1 MIENFVIAKLFISYL
16 INYYGKRTKSAFSDD
31 SQENAVRYCL
41 PDIGRLRK
49 ELPLQ
54 RELYQK
60 GTPVQMEKAFAG
72 GVCFNQQIQQQI
84 ILEDNLAVMDVFAD
98 YWDLIPDMRKL
109 NGAPRVF
116 GYERTLF
123 DTPLFGK
130 TMSGA
135 GEKYPVYAGISSPQS
150 GIFD

>member
-1 MIENFVIAKLFISYL
+1 MEKEQNQ
-16 INYYGKRTKSAFSDD
+16 AFSDD

-109 NGAPRVF
+109 MVRRGSLDMNELYLTRRSLGKQCLELVKNTRF
-116 GYERTLF
+116 
-123 DTPLFGK
+123 TPEFLRRNQAYLTK
-130 TMSGA
+130 RSTQALPA
-135 GEKYPVYAGISSPQS
+135 GSENNVLS
-150 GIFD
+150 

>member
-1 MIENFVIAKLFISYL
+1 MEKEQNQ
-16 INYYGKRTKSAFSDD
+16 AFSDD

-60 GTPVQMEKAFAG
+60 GTPGQMEKAFAG

-84 ILEDNLAVMDVFAD
+84 ILEDNLAVMEVFAG
-98 YWDLIPDMRKL
+98 YWDLVPDMRKL
-109 NGAPRVF
+109 MVRRGSLDMNELYLTRRSLGKQCLELVKNTRF
-116 GYERTLF
+116 
-123 DTPLFGK
+123 TPEFLRRNQAYLTKEARKHCLQVRKITF
-130 TMSGA
+130 
-135 GEKYPVYAGISSPQS
+135 
-150 GIFD
+150 

>member
-1 MIENFVIAKLFISYL
+1 MEKEQNQ
-16 INYYGKRTKSAFSDD
+16 AFSDD

-109 NGAPRVF
+109 MVRRGSLDMNELYLTR
-116 GYERTLF
+116 RSL
-123 DTPLFGK
+123 
-130 TMSGA
+130 
-135 GEKYPVYAGISSPQS
+135 
-150 GIFD
+150 

>member
-1 MIENFVIAKLFISYL
+1 M
-16 INYYGKRTKSAFSDD
+16 
-31 SQENAVRYCL
+31 RYCL

-60 GTPVQMEKAFAG
+60 GTPGQMEKAFAG

-84 ILEDNLAVMDVFAD
+84 ILEDNLAVMRRFLPAIGICPR
-98 YWDLIPDMRKL
+98 YAQT

-130 TMSGA
+130 TMFRA

>member
-1 MIENFVIAKLFISYL
+1 MEKEQNQ
-16 INYYGKRTKSAFSDD
+16 AFSDD

-109 NGAPRVF
+109 MVRRGSLDMNELYLTR
-116 GYERTLF
+116 RSL
-123 DTPLFGK
+123 GK
-130 TMSGA
+130 QCLELVKKDRKS
-135 GEKYPVYAGISSPQS
+135 VV
-150 GIFD
+150 

>member
-1 MIENFVIAKLFISYL
+1 MEKEQNQ
-16 INYYGKRTKSAFSDD
+16 AFSDD

-109 NGAPRVF
+109 MVRRGSLDMNELYLTKEARKHCLQVRKITF
-116 GYERTLF
+116 
-123 DTPLFGK
+123 
-130 TMSGA
+130 
-135 GEKYPVYAGISSPQS
+135 
-150 GIFD
+150 